1 VGDERVAETWVGM
14 RLKREEREIYL
25 PLACPVELLRTI
37 TYQPALFVMDAVRI
51 RNDTAVYY

>member
-1 VGDERVAETWVGM
+1 MGDERVAETWEVGM

-37 TYQPALFVMDAVRI
+37 GLCARI
-51 RNDTAVYY
+51 LTGAELYKTLVGGIR